1 MRVILIL
8 IISFLFTNRS
18 VSQTKPVISYLGIE
32 NGLSNN
38 QVRSIYQDHKGFLWF
53 GTRDGL
59 NRYDGYGF
67 KVFRNQISDP
77 HSLTHN
83 IISVIKEDIYHQLWI
98 GTRRGVSVYNGLY
111 GSFTTIHCHIGQ
123 SSKPV
128 PINYVIKDIGTD
140 RDGNVFIGA
149 EELGLLHCKPN
160 TFLAETIPLLV
171 AGAEINHYGVQSI
184 RTSKDGTL
192 WVLVQNL
199 GLCKLDYRSKK
210 LILVNDSMPFTDCM
224 EVNDNNIWLGTIN
237 GLFKYNI
244 INKSLVQII
253 GENSLGYTGAILSMG
268 IDQAKNVWLGTPDK
282 GVLLYDVG
290 KNTFSNVVLD
300 PDKQLPIGVIYAVY
314 IDKNSRKWIGTSL
327 RGVSVVDPNKKGFST
342 ISLKGGNSEAI
353 SSILEDTNNRLWIGT
368 EYSGLDIWD
377 RKTNTR
383 INFKNKS
390 DNPNSISANYV
401 TSIQQD
407 AKNRIWLA
415 TFSAG
420 INLYDPVLNG
430 FKRYKCINPIT
441 GIENKVAFA
450 LHKDRNQILWASTL
464 RRGSLLGALYRF
476 NPTLDKFELFDT
488 RLSDLFDLYEDSKG
502 DFWGGNL
509 SQLVRID
516 KKAKNHKFF
525 DIGYTLRT
533 MLEDTKGNFWVGTE
547 GGGLL
552 LFDRKA
558 GRIMA
563 RYTAE
568 NGLCNNAVLSILED
582 KGGNIWLSTYNG
594 ISKFNPTTK
603 SFENFY
609 QSDGLQSNQF
619 QINAGLKLKSG
630 EFAFGGIKGL
640 NIFDP
645 LSIFPINNFPSLQ
658 LTGVSINNLPIET
671 SHNYVKKESD
681 GVVKQLKVPYKDAIF
696 SFEFTALEYSAAN
709 KISYSYFMEGWD
721 RDWNKAGK
729 NRTAVYTH
737 IDEGSY
743 VFRVRSTNADGVWS
757 KKEIALN
764 IIVLPPWY
772 RTWLAY
778 FFYFSLVVLAIY
790 LYLFY
795 KSRQT
800 RLRYD
805 VKIAKV
811 DADLKRA
818 EYERELAEYE
828 KDRLVNEKEKELNE
842 KRLTF
847 FTNVSHEFR
856 TPLTLIINP
865 VKDLINSK
873 SADKNDENKELNT
886 IYRNAKRLL
895 SLVDQLLLF
904 RKSEIGLDAI
914 NNSKLN
920 FYNLC
925 TEVYLCFIQQAN
937 VKKIDYQFNCEQH
950 LIEVYVDKEKI
961 EIVLFNLLSNAI
973 KYTPEN
979 GKVIFSITE
988 TDENVMA
995 SVVDTGHGIPD
1006 KEQEKIFNRFYQAKR
1021 NDNHAKPGFGI
1032 GLYLARHFTELHSG
1046 LLTFESEIGKGTK
1059 FLLSLPRLSVN
1070 SSIHLLPE
1078 HNEFKSELLSELIT
1092 EDFELAEGTSIQD
1105 FDNENLISDRESIL
1119 IVDDE
1124 QEIRQYIKDIFS
1136 EKYIVYE
1143 AGDGE
1148 SGLKLAREKLP
1159 DLIITDYRMQG
1170 IDGIEFCEKIKEDV
1184 AFSSIP
1190 VILLTASSSP
1200 DLKLKSI
1207 VGGADDYINKP
1218 FEKDYLIAR
1227 VANLLKKRNHLQ
1239 NYFYN
1244 EITLQANPVTI
1255 SEEYKNFL
1263 EKCIRIVESH
1273 LNDSD
1278 FGIQALSKEIGMSHS
1293 NLYKKVRA
1301 ISGQSVTSFI
1311 RFIRLRKAA
1320 EMMINSDCNVTEV
1333 AFRTGFNDSKYFGK
1347 QFSKLF
1353 GINPSGFIKKHRNRF
1368 NKKYNV
1374 KQEFPGTKSDKT

>member
-1 MRVILIL
+1 MRVLLILIL
-8 IISFLFTNRS
+8 SFLSVSHS

-38 QVRSIYQDHKGFLWF
+38 QVRSVYQDHKGFLWF

-67 KVFRNQISDP
+67 KVFRNEIKNS
-77 HSLTHN
+77 HSLIHN
-83 IISVIKEDIYHQLWI
+83 IVSVIKEDLNHQLWI

-111 GSFTTIHCHIGQ
+111 GSFRTIQYRKGK
-123 SSKPV
+123 SSDVSPL
-128 PINYVIKDIGTD
+128 NYVVKDIGTD
-140 RDGNVFIGA
+140 RFGSVFIGA
-149 EELGLLHCKPN
+149 EEIGLLRCKPN
-160 TFLAETIPLLV
+160 TFLAEPIALV
-171 AGAEINHYGVQSI
+171 VSGIETKHYGVQSI
-184 RTSKDGTL
+184 RTGRDGTL
-192 WVLVQNL
+192 WALVQNL
-199 GLCKLDYRSKK
+199 GLCKFDYSSMK
-210 LILVNDSMPFTDCM
+210 LVLVNNKIPFTDCM
-224 EVNDNNIWLGTIN
+224 EVDGENIWLGTLN

-244 INKSLVQII
+244 TNKSIAQII
-253 GENSLGYTGAILSMG
+253 GGKGLKYAGAVLSMG
-268 IDQAKNVWLGTPDK
+268 IDQAKNIWLGTPDN
-282 GVLLYDVG
+282 GLLLFDVS
-290 KNTFSNVVLD
+290 KNTFSSIAND
-300 PDKQLPIGVIYAVY
+300 GDKQIPIGVIYAVY

-342 ISLKGGNSEAI
+342 VTLKGANSEAI
-353 SSILEDTNNRLWIGT
+353 SSISEDANNRLWIGT

-377 RKTNTR
+377 RRTNTR
-383 INFKNKS
+383 INFRNRS
-390 DNPNSISANYV
+390 DDPHSISANYIA
-401 TSIQQD
+401 SIQQD
-407 AKNRIWLA
+407 VGNRVWLA
-415 TFSAG
+415 TFGAG
-420 INLYDPVLNG
+420 VNLYDPALKG

-450 LHKDRNQILWASTL
+450 LHQDRDQTLWASTL
-464 RRGSLLGALYRF
+464 RRGSILGALYRF
-476 NPTLDKFELFDT
+476 NPSLDQFELFDT

-509 SQLVRID
+509 SQLVLID
-516 KKAKNHKFF
+516 KITKKHKFF

-533 MLEDTKGNFWVGTE
+533 ILEDSKGNFWVGTE
-547 GGGLL
+547 GGGIL

-558 GRIMA
+558 GRVIA
-563 RYTAE
+563 SYTTE
-568 NGLCNNAVLSILED
+568 DGLCNNAVLSILED
-582 KGGNIWLSTYNG
+582 NVGNIWLSTYNG

-630 EFAFGGIKGL
+630 ELAFGGIKGL
-640 NIFDP
+640 NIFNP

-658 LTGVSINNLPIET
+658 FTGISINNLPIET
-671 SHNYVKKESD
+671 SHEYVKEEQD
-681 GVVKQLKVPYKDAIF
+681 GVIKQLKVPYKDAIF

-721 RDWNKAGK
+721 RGWNKAGK

-757 KKEIALN
+757 KKEIAFN

-778 FFYFSLVVLAIY
+778 FFYFSIVILAIY
-790 LYLFY
+790 VFFLY

-818 EYERELAEYE
+818 EYERELADYE
-828 KDRLVNEKEKELNE
+828 KDRLVSEKERELNE

-873 SADKNDENKELNT
+873 NTDKNDENKELNT

-904 RKSEIGLDAI
+904 RKSEIELDVI
-914 NNSKLN
+914 NCSKLN

-925 TEVYLCFIQQAN
+925 REVYLCFIQQAN
-937 VKKIDYQFNCEQH
+937 VKKIDYQFNCEKH
-950 LIEVYVDKEKI
+950 PEVYVDKEKI

-973 KYTPEN
+973 KYTPEG
-979 GKVIFSITE
+979 GKVEFSITE
-988 TDENVMA
+988 TNENVMV

-1006 KEQEKIFNRFYQAKR
+1006 QEQEKIFNRFYQAKR
-1021 NDNHAKPGFGI
+1021 NDSHAKPGFGI
-1032 GLYLARHFTELHSG
+1032 GLYLAKHFTELHSG
-1046 LLTFESEIGKGTK
+1046 SLTFESKLGKGTTF
-1059 FLLSLPRLSVN
+1059 FLNLPRLSAN

-1078 HNEFKSELLSELIT
+1078 PDELKSELLSELIA
-1092 EDFELAEGTSIQD
+1092 EDFNLIENETVQD
-1105 FDNENLISDRESIL
+1105 FDNENLISDREKIL

-1124 QEIRQYIKDIFS
+1124 QEIRQYIKDIFA
-1136 EKYIVYE
+1136 ETYIVYE
-1143 AGDGE
+1143 ASDGE
-1148 SGLKLAREKLP
+1148 NGLRMAREKLP

-1184 AFSSIP
+1184 AFSNIP

-1347 QFSKLF
+1347 QFLKLF
-1353 GINPSGFIKKHRNRF
+1353 GMNPSGFIKKHRNQF

-1374 KQEFPGTKSDKT
+1374 KQEFPGPKNSKN